1 MRPIIKYRGGKS
13 REIQEFQRFIP
24 EAFDNYIEPFLG
36 GGAVFFFLEPENAI
50 LNDVNDRLMT
60 FYGQV
65 RNNYQDLSGELFELQ
80 QIYERNQIE
89 FTNNRVAI
97 LDSNIRVENLNE
109 ALYYRIRD
117 MYNGIIE
124 PEYMQGTLYYFIN
137 KTSYSG
143 MLRFNQ
149 QGEFNVPFGRYV
161 NFNTRIITPHH
172 CELLNRAELLNA
184 DYSNIFELAE
194 PDDFMFLD
202 PPYDCTFNDYG
213 NLNMQNGFDEEHHRR
228 LAVDFR
234 NLNCQTLMVIGR
246 TELTEELYRSRIIH
260 EYPKNYSVNI
270 RNRFNANASHIVVSN
285 YRV

>member
-24 EAFDNYIEPFLG
+24 ETFDNYIEPFLG

-65 RNNYQDLSGELFELQ
+65 RNNYQDLSDELFELQ

-89 FTNNRVAI
+89 FTNNRAAI
-97 LDSNIRVENLNE
+97 VDPNIRIENLNE
-109 ALYYRIRD
+109 ALYYQIRD
-117 MYNGIIE
+117 MYNGIAE

-143 MLRFNQ
+143 MIRFNQ

-161 NFNTRIITPHH
+161 NFNTRMITHQH
-172 CELLNRAELLNA
+172 CNLLNRAELLNT
-184 DYSNIFELAE
+184 DYSNVFEQAR

-213 NLNMQNGFDEEHHRR
+213 NLNMQNGFDEDHHRR
-228 LAVDFR
+228 LAADFR
-234 NLNCQTLMVIGR
+234 NLNCQAMMVIGR
-246 TELTEELYRSRIIH
+246 TELTEELYRNRIIH

-270 RNRFNANASHIVVSN
+270 RNRFNANASHIVVTN